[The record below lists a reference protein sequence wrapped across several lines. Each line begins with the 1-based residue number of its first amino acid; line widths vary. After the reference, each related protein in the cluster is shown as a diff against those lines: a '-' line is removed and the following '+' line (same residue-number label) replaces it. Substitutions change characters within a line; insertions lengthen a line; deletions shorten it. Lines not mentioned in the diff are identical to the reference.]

1 MYMDALCQV
10 SAVLKHLGMG
20 TPGYLEC
27 RPLSGIVTDQYTT
40 NITVIKRV
48 IRARGNLPIHLVV
61 CVVLLVNLCLSV
73 LQFLTNLPRWLLSCV
88 LNNLLQTGKSSFS
101 AQLVMLI
108 PLKQFQTSIF
118 HVSFVCMTNWMI
130 WDVMLGNTRRVH
142 FMNVMHVKLIL

>member
-48 IRARGNLPIHLVV
+48 IQAWGNLPIHLVV
-61 CVVLLVNLCLSV
+61 FTVLLINLCLSV
-73 LQFLTNLPRWLLSCV
+73 LQFLANLPRWLLPCV
-88 LNNLLQTGKSSFS
+88 SNNLLQTGKSSFS
-101 AQLVMLI
+101 AQHVMLS

-118 HVSFVCMTNWMI
+118 HVSFVCVTNWMI